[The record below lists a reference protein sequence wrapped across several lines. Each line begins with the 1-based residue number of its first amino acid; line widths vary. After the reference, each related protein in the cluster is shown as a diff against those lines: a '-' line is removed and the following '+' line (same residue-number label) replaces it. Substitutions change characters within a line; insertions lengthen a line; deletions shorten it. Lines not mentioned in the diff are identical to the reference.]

1 MNCQLFIANHVLV
14 RAYGHRPIEAD
25 RAPLI
30 SHTDR
35 DAGIAQQILHFLRA
49 TRCTHDEGAIL
60 LEQVPDRRDLR
71 AAIPVE
77 GTDHS
82 NTVFTEKLPGPIG
95 KCACHRFIS
104 FHCQIFGENARHPFA
119 SLKGKL

>member
-60 LEQVPDRRDLR
+60 LEQIPDRRDVW
-71 AAIPVE
+71 AAILVQ
-77 GTDHS
+77 GTDHGHV
-82 NTVFTEKLPGPIG
+82 VFTEKLPGPSG
-95 KCACHRFIS
+95 KDTCHRFIS
-104 FHCQIFGENARHPFA
+104 FSCFGCRKPYYCVLVN
-119 SLKGKL
+119 

>member
-60 LEQVPDRRDLR
+60 LEQIPDRRDLR
-71 AAIPVE
+71 AAILVE
-77 GTDHS
+77 GTDHGHM
-82 NTVFTEKLPGPIG
+82 VFTEKLRSPIG
-95 KCACHRFIS
+95 KPACHKSVFLSCFTCAIHGS
-104 FHCQIFGENARHPFA
+104 FHG
-119 SLKGKL
+119 